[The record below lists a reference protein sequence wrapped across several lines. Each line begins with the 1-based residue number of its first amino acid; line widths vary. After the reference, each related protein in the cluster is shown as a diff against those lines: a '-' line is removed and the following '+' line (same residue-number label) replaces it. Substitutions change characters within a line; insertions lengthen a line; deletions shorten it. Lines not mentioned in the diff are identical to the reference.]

1 MKKMKILYLIT
12 KADVGGAQKYV
23 ADLARTLPS
32 DRFDSKIV
40 YGGKDLRWLSNAT
53 RPWLLFANDWLAI
66 AEIVRLLRR
75 EQPDILHLNSSKAGI
90 LGTLAAQIYKV
101 KSRKSRPKADQPWA
115 GKVKYPPVRV
125 VFTAHGWVFNPT
137 NAIAAPVRW
146 FYIALHIFAARFQD
160 AIICV
165 SEYDAALARRF
176 HITPDRKIHMIHNG
190 IDPSLKFLEKEKAR
204 EEILHK
210 LTTNNKQQTTNT
222 VWIGSIGRLVKEKN
236 YETFIRAAAQVP
248 RAAFFIIGNGPEL
261 KKLKAE
267 SRMSKVDDR
276 FFFIDPTGDDARY
289 LKAFDIFVMSSIKEG
304 LPYILLEAMAA
315 ELPIIVTE
323 AGGIP
328 EIIKNHENGI
338 MVTQRDPAQLAHAI
352 TGLLANPQ
360 IAREIEKTAHDAV
373 RHSFNLRTMVKKT
386 EEVYEKVVSRTSNV

>member
-1 MKKMKILYLIT
+1 MQKIKILYLIT

-23 ADLARTLPS
+23 SDLARNLPQ
-32 DRFDSKIV
+32 DRFEAKIV

-66 AEIVRLLRR
+66 AEIVRLLKR
-75 EQPDILHLNSSKAGI
+75 EQPDVLHLNSSKAGV
-90 LGTLAAQIYKV
+90 LGAIAAEIYRV
-101 KSRKSRPKADQPWA
+101 KSPDRSRGADRGRLQSRPLK
-115 GKVKYPPVRV
+115 V

-137 NAIAAPVRW
+137 NALSFPVRW
-146 FYIALHIFAARFQD
+146 FYIALHMFTARFQD

-165 SEYDAALARRF
+165 SEYDAALARQL
-176 HITPDRKIHMIHNG
+176 HIAPDQKITMIHNG
-190 IDPSLKFLEKEKAR
+190 IDPSLPFLSKEKAR
-204 EEILHK
+204 EEILSK
-210 LTTNNKQQTTNT
+210 SNIKRRMSNVGE

-236 YETFIRAAAQVP
+236 YETFIRAAAQTP
-248 RAAFFIIGNGPEL
+248 RGAFFIIGDGPEL
-261 KKLKAE
+261 LKLKVE
-267 SRMSKVDDR
+267 SQKSKVSDR
-276 FFFIDPTGDDARY
+276 FFFIPPSGDDARY
-289 LKAFDIFVMSSIKEG
+289 LKAFDMFVMSSIKEG

-328 EIIKNHENGI
+328 EIIKSHENGI

-352 TGLLANPQ
+352 TGLLANPS

-386 EEVYEKVVSRTSNV
+386 EEVYEKIARSE